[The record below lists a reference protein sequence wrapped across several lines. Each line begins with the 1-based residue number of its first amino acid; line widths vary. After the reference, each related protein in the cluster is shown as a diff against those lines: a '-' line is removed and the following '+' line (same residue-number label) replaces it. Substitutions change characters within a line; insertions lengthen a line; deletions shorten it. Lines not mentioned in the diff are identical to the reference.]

1 VTEGSAPGRRGRPSI
16 EERVARREQ
25 VDRHGKDRYD
35 TLLRHLRAGQEVPL
49 ERHRRREALDWHPIA
64 GKVII
69 AAVAIAAIYL
79 ALTTV
84 LDIIRENRVDQ
95 WSGPDTSVT
104 SGQKLDSC
112 PSLYHADDPVF
123 PNWVRFKG
131 AIFQQFIGHAVVPVG
146 DTNIG
151 TSYLDTG
158 YTLDRM
164 RIYTVENPGM
174 GPPGSRIVLRLGNA
188 PGSEVY
194 RKLDECS

>member
-1 VTEGSAPGRRGRPSI
+1 VTQDSAPERRGRPSI

-35 TLLRHLRAGQEVPL
+35 TLLRHLRAGKEVPL
-49 ERHRRREALDWHPIA
+49 ERGARREALDWHPIA
-64 GKVII
+64 GKVVI
-69 AAVAIAAIYL
+69 AALVITGLYL
-79 ALTTV
+79 AASTV
-84 LDIIRENRVDQ
+84 VNVLRENRVDQ
-95 WSGPDTSVT
+95 WTGPDTSVT

-123 PNWVRFKG
+123 PNWIRFKG
-131 AIFQQFIGHAVVPVG
+131 AVFQQLDAVVPVG

-158 YTLDRM
+158 YTLDKM
-164 RIYTVENPGM
+164 RIYTVENPGL
-174 GPPGSRIVLRLGNA
+174 GPKGSRIVVRLGNA

-194 RKLDECS
+194 RKVDECS

>member
-1 VTEGSAPGRRGRPSI
+1 VTEDSAPERRGRPSI

-35 TLLRHLRAGQEVPL
+35 TLLRHLRAGKEVPL
-49 ERHRRREALDWHPIA
+49 ERRGRREALDWHPIA
-64 GKVII
+64 GKVVI
-69 AAVAIAAIYL
+69 AALIVAGLYL
-79 ALTTV
+79 AVSTV
-84 LDIIRENRVDQ
+84 ANVIRENRVDQ
-95 WSGPDTSVT
+95 WTGPDSSVT

-123 PNWVRFKG
+123 PDWIRFKG
-131 AIFQQFIGHAVVPVG
+131 AIFQQIDAVVPVG

-158 YTLDRM
+158 YTLDKM
-164 RIYTVENPGM
+164 RIYTVENPGL
-174 GPPGSRIVLRLGNA
+174 GPKGSRIVVRLGNA

-194 RKLDECS
+194 RKVDECS